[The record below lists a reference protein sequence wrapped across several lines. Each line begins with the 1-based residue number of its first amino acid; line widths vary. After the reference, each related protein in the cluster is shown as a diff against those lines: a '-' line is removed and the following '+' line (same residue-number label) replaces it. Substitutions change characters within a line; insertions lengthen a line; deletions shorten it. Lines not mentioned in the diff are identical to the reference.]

1 MTELERQKRL
11 AAITRSNNAYTGAAN
26 PTLANVGQQAV
37 NAGTTSGM
45 VSGYVDAAKAQS
57 ERENAEAMAR
67 SFKGQESNIASQ
79 RARAASLRGKGMPQA
94 RMVGEGR
101 WATLTQPNWGE
112 QLEGVTNQL
121 VGGYLEGQARKD
133 AEQLDV
139 DVTEQTGLVLAT
151 EAAEKEAVL
160 ALDAERYGIEQGNIN
175 RTFDQTAEQ
184 NLLTNAIA
192 VQRNRLTESGQQD
205 DRDKGEGISVQDVNN
220 KNNIMRAVVGPQG
233 KLYSIT
239 DAGTRGDLL
248 PSNWIQLET
257 TTTGGTNLA
266 IGEQQK
272 QQGRVTLQEMRTTGS
287 MELAELRA
295 KLKEEGLVDQENR
308 ERIRQ
313 LADAEAELNAEMG
326 TAAIS
331 TENAITVWNN
341 ALLQPNLYSAMGLG
355 GNSIATGVSGFDV
368 FEEGIKNTQRAISR
382 AGSEGAAKDFER
394 LELKPVSDTEFA
406 YVVEDLNPTWKDSP
420 SGLIQ
425 AAMEYVPAYRGG
437 LEKAEKSGAIA
448 KGTKD
453 IVMNQMLDSIV
464 IASTSENPDTGKMT
478 MSIRAL
484 RDKGID
490 VNDTYTRLTK
500 KLENETITQRE
511 EDALFVLDSLIG
523 S

>member
-1 MTELERQKRL
+1 MTPKEAQEQRL
-11 AAITRSNNAYTGAAN
+11 RADIARAINSPRGSTVESVGADTARAGM
-26 PTLANVGQQAV
+26 T
-37 NAGTTSGM
+37 AGTTSAFANDL
-45 VSGYVDAAKAQS
+45 DA
-57 ERENAEAMAR
+57 RIDAEAMAR

-79 RARAASLRGKGMPQA
+79 RDRAKSLRNSGMPEA
-94 RMVGEGR
+94 RMIGEGK
-101 WATLTQPNWGE
+101 WATLQQPNWGE
-112 QLEGVTNQL
+112 TLEGVVNKLT
-121 VGGYLEGQARKD
+121 GGYLEGQAIED

-139 DVTEQTGLVLAT
+139 DQTKQAGLVLAK
-151 EAAEKEAVL
+151 AEKERL
-160 ALDAERYGIEQGNIN
+160 AELDLAASLATQ
-175 RTFDQTAEQ
+175 DQSNWQADYDQRGTQYTATN
-184 NLLTNAIA
+184 NLTRSN
-192 VQRNRLTESGQQD
+192 QQD

-308 ERIRQ
+308 ERLRQ

-355 GNSIATGVSGFDV
+355 GNSIVTGVSGFDV

-394 LELKPVSDTEFA
+394 LQLKPVSDTEFA

-437 LEKAEKSGAIA
+437 LEKAEESGAIA

>member
-1 MTELERQKRL
+1 ML
-11 AAITRSNNAYTGAAN
+11 ADITRFNPGYTSNSN
-26 PTLANVGQQAV
+26 PTLENVGQQAV
-37 NAGTTSGM
+37 DAGMTAGSR
-45 VSGYVDAAKAQS
+45 SGYATALDART

-67 SFKGQESNIASQ
+67 SFKGQESNIAAQ
-79 RARAASLRGKGMPQA
+79 RARAAALRGKGMPQN
-94 RMVGEGR
+94 RMINEGTPY
-101 WATLTQPNWGE
+101 ATLVNPNWGE
-112 QLEGVTNQL
+112 TLEGVTGKL
-121 VGGYLEGQARKD
+121 LGGYLEGQAIQD

-139 DVTEQTGLVLAT
+139 DQTEQARLVLAT
-151 EAAEKEAVL
+151 EAAEKEAERALEASL
-160 ALDAERYGIEQGNIN
+160 AAQAQSNWQANYDQQG
-175 RTFDQTAEQ
+175 DQYTA
-184 NLLTNAIA
+184 TNKIA
-192 VQRNRLTESGQQD
+192 TRRNSLTESGQQD
-205 DRDKGEGISVQDVNN
+205 DRNKGEGITVQDVNN

-257 TTTGGTNLA
+257 TKTGGTSA
-266 IGEQQK
+266 EIGEEVK
-272 QQGRVTLQEMRTTGS
+272 QEGRVTLQEMKTTGS

-295 KLKEEGLVDQENR
+295 KLKKEGLVDQENR

-326 TAAIS
+326 IAAIS
-331 TENAITVWNN
+331 TENAMTVWNN

-355 GNSIATGVSGFDV
+355 GNSIVTGVSGFDV

-394 LELKPVSDTEFA
+394 LQLKPVSDTEFA

-437 LEKAEKSGAIA
+437 LEKAEESGAIA

-490 VNDTYTRLTK
+490 VNDTYTRLTE
-500 KLENETITQRE
+500 KLENNTITQRE
-511 EDALFVLDSLIG
+511 EDALFVLDNLIG

>member
-1 MTELERQKRL
+1 MTPKELEEQRL
-11 AAITRSNNAYTGAAN
+11 KAAIARAINSPRGSTVESVGADTARAGM
-26 PTLANVGQQAV
+26 T
-37 NAGTTSGM
+37 AGTTSAF
-45 VSGYVDAAKAQS
+45 VNDLDSRID
-57 ERENAEAMAR
+57 AEAMAR

-79 RARAASLRGKGMPQA
+79 RDRAKSLRDRGMPEA
-94 RMVGEGR
+94 KMVGQGE
-101 WATLTQPNWGE
+101 WATLMQPNWGE
-112 QLEGVTNQL
+112 QLRGATNNL
-121 VGGYLEGQARKD
+121 LGGYLEGRSELD

-139 DVTEQTGLVLAT
+139 DMTERDGLVLAK
-151 EAAEKEAVL
+151 AEKERL
-160 ALDAERYGIEQGNIN
+160 AEIDLAASLAAQDQSNWQADYDQQGK
-175 RTFDQTAEQ
+175 QYTATN
-184 NLLTNAIA
+184 NLTRSN
-192 VQRNRLTESGQQD
+192 QQD

-355 GNSIATGVSGFDV
+355 GNSIVTGVSGFDV

-437 LEKAEKSGAIA
+437 LEKAEESGAIA

-490 VNDTYTRLTK
+490 VNDTYTRLTE